1 MYADTRPWMKT
12 FCTWTPRSDTWTG
25 ITSCPTLFKEPL
37 AVLLAALCRWQAS
50 SAFQRTQP
58 EKCHPIKEQR
68 TRVGTD
74 ETASASSIW
83 TPAEVWPR
91 AVLLSVSGSI
101 CIRLEPIIQHRP
113 PRSRHFLWTPP
124 PSIPTFIKPWYG
136 LKLGWLFALS
146 STKLT
151 LIICGWTCVFVD
163 WGWGVEFFS
172 IWEQGNEAVDGELR
186 KECNKYEGNTH
197 SWFKVGHIGWLKDE
211 PCLSKFLHLKIK
223 HRQTDRQ
230 MMKLHVSVLNGE
242 TSVFDVY
249 NCFIAI

>member
-1 MYADTRPWMKT
+1 MTGFLCFPEDSAWKMSSDKGTAHTCGDRWDGISIIHLDA
-12 FCTWTPRSDTWTG
+12 CRS
-25 ITSCPTLFKEPL
+25 
-37 AVLLAALCRWQAS
+37 LAACSLVVCFRLHMHPTRTHN
-50 SAFQRTQP
+50 SAQTSQ
-58 EKCHPIKEQR
+58 IK
-68 TRVGTD
+68 
-74 ETASASSIW
+74 AF
-83 TPAEVWPR
+83 P
-91 AVLLSVSGSI
+91 LN
-101 CIRLEPIIQHRP
+101 
-113 PRSRHFLWTPP
+113 PP